1 MLGQGRRRTAFHS
14 NEPEIS
20 GAPLVSDWLL
30 SLSLSAPTG
39 NDKDKADCAIMTFK
53 ESDCDL
59 QKLIGFYIDNVLP
72 LSE

>member
-1 MLGQGRRRTAFHS
+1 MSQKYLGLLWCL
-14 NEPEIS
+14 
-20 GAPLVSDWLL
+20 APL
-30 SLSLSAPTG
+30 SLSLLAG

-59 QKLIGFYIDNVLP
+59 QKLIGFYIDNVLL

>member
-1 MLGQGRRRTAFHS
+1 MQARTEEEEDGIPFKWARNIWGFS
-14 NEPEIS
+14 
-20 GAPLVSDWLL
+20 AVLL
-30 SLSLSAPTG
+30 PSLLAG